1 MDNYYKKTVLNKLQ
15 VLKLQMIQEIELYEE
30 QIQEVDK
37 ILMQHNMIDK
47 KKPII
52 KTKPIIN
59 EFILLLG
66 GLTTTVGLL
75 YYVICIM

>member
-59 EFILLLG
+59 EIILLLSA
-66 GLTTTVGLL
+66 LTTTVGLL
-75 YYVICIM
+75 YYLIS

>member
-47 KKPII
+47 KKPI
-52 KTKPIIN
+52 K
-59 EFILLLG
+59 G
-66 GLTTTVGLL
+66 YTVYQENGF
-75 YYVICIM
+75 

>member
-47 KKPII
+47 KKQII

-59 EFILLLG
+59 EFILLLS